1 MNLSDQRI
9 QEFLEV
15 MQPTIEDYET
25 VHALSDFLPEVV
37 YPRSEVIFPKE
48 EENPFNAWYVKT
60 HIQGAEE
67 GILKGKEV
75 ALKDNICLADVPMMN
90 GASTLEGYV
99 PDIDATVV
107 TRLLDAGATIVG
119 KAQCEYLCAS
129 GGSHTSA
136 LGPVVNPHRKE
147 FSAGGSSSG
156 CGALVAGGAVDMA
169 VGGDQGGSIR
179 IPASYSGCC
188 GMKPTHGLVPYTGVM
203 PIDTVIDHIGPMT
216 QNVLDNAKMLQA
228 IAGEDGLDPRQYS
241 PQVDDYVGAVGGNVS
256 HLRIGVVKEGFGRRG
271 SEPDVDQKV
280 REALDVFV
288 QLGISVEEITIPF
301 HRLGEAL
308 WTPIG
313 LEGLTNQM
321 MIGNALGTG
330 WGGLHVTSLLK
341 SHAKWHQKVDDLD
354 DIVIIS
360 MLIGQFYRKYCYGY
374 YYAKSQNLVRKLRA
388 EYDAALE
395 HVDLLLMPTLPMK
408 ATPLPPPD
416 ASLKIYCRRG
426 FEMGANTAP
435 TDLTGHPAMS
445 IPCAMSDGLPIGL
458 MLVGGKW
465 CESTIYRAA
474 YAFEQSADWRSR
486 Q

>member
-9 QEFLEV
+9 QEFLDV
-15 MQPTIEDYET
+15 MQPTLNDYDV
-25 VHALSDFLPEVV
+25 VHALSDNLPEVV
-37 YPRSEVIFPKE
+37 YPRSEVIHPTQE
-48 EENPFNAWYVKT
+48 DNPFNAWYVKT
-60 HIQGAEE
+60 HIQGAKD
-67 GILKGKEV
+67 GILSGKEV
-75 ALKDNICLADVPMMN
+75 VLKDNICLADVPMMN

-99 PDIDATVV
+99 PEIDATVV

-119 KAQCEYLCAS
+119 KAQCEYFCAS

-136 LGPVVNPHRKE
+136 LGPVANPHRKE

-156 CGALVAGGAVDMA
+156 CGALVAGGVVDMA

-179 IPASYSGCC
+179 IPASFSGCY

-203 PIDTVIDHIGPMT
+203 PIDTTIDHIGPMT

-241 PQVDDYVGAVGGNVS
+241 PQVDDYVGAIGEDVS
-256 HLRIGVVKEGFGRRG
+256 QLRIGVVKEGFNRRG
-271 SEPDVDQKV
+271 SEEDVDQKV
-280 REALDVFV
+280 RESIEVFV
-288 QLGISVEEITIPF
+288 QQGMRVEEISIPF
-301 HRLGEAL
+301 HRQGEAL

-330 WGGLHVTSLLK
+330 WSGLYVTSLLNY
-341 SHAKWHQKVDDLD
+341 HANWRQNVEKLD
-354 DIVIIS
+354 DVVIIS
-360 MLIGQFYRKYCYGY
+360 MLIGQFYRKHHHGY

-388 EYDAALE
+388 DYDAALE
-395 HVDLLLMPTLPMK
+395 QVDLLLMPTLPMK
-408 ATPLPPPD
+408 ATPLPSPD
-416 ASLKIYCRRG
+416 ASLKIHCRRG

-445 IPCAMSDGLPIGL
+445 LPCSMSDGLPIGL
-458 MLVGGKW
+458 MLVGKKW
-465 CESTIYRAA
+465 CEATIYRVA
-474 YAFEQSADWRSR
+474 YAFEQTTDWRL